1 MTATTPTPQG
11 IVGDS
16 LRDFAALARD
26 RRTNLRVDSQR
37 AVPTELVEQLCELV
51 TWAPNHKRTEPWRFV
66 VFSGAGRAKL
76 GDAFES
82 SQIADGVTDD
92 GKLTKARTKYGRAP
106 VVVAVIA
113 SGDGNPVRREE
124 NRDAVAAGIQNM
136 LLGATAA
143 GLSSFWSTGG
153 ATVAAGV
160 RALCECIDD
169 EQIIGL
175 IYLGWPLD
183 DALVPVPAR
192 APARIVYHD

>member
-1 MTATTPTPQG
+1 MSASTPQG
-11 IVGDS
+11 TM
-16 LRDFAALARD
+16 RDAALGELTGLIRD
-26 RRTNLRVDSQR
+26 RRTNLRVDPQR
-37 AVPTELVEQLCELV
+37 AVPGELVEQLCELV

-92 GKLTKARTKYGRAP
+92 GKLAKARTKYGRAP

-113 SGDGNPVRREE
+113 AGDDNPMRRDE

-143 GLSSFWSTGG
+143 GLASFWSTGG

-160 RALCECIDD
+160 RALCQCTDD

-183 DALVPVPAR
+183 DAPVAVPGR
-192 APARIVYHD
+192 APARITHHA

>member
-1 MTATTPTPQG
+1 MSASTEHGTM
-11 IVGDS
+11 
-16 LRDFAALARD
+16 RDALGELAVLVRD
-26 RRTNLRVDSQR
+26 RRTNLRVDPQR
-37 AVPTELVEQLCELV
+37 AVSSELVEQLCELV

-92 GKLTKARTKYGRAP
+92 GKLAKARTKYGRAP

-113 SGDGNPVRREE
+113 TGDDNPMRRDE

-143 GLSSFWSTGG
+143 GLASFWSTGG

-160 RALCECIDD
+160 RELCHCADD
-169 EQIIGL
+169 ERIIGL

-183 DALVPVPAR
+183 DAPVPVPVR
-192 APARIVYHD
+192 APARITYHG